1 MRDGLRKAKAHT
13 ELNQTRDMKANKKG
27 IYGYISSKR
36 KIRENTGP
44 LLNEAGHMVTKDMEK
59 VEVLNAS
66 FTSASTS
73 KNNFQESQASGT
85 CGNVWSKEDLPSGIQ
100 YLAMVHLNKLDID
113 RAMGPDRMHS
123 VNRER
128 QHSHYKPSD
137 A

>member
-1 MRDGLRKAKAHT
+1 M

-27 IYGYISSKR
+27 TYGYISSKR

-44 LLNEAGHMVTKDMEK
+44 LLNEAGHLVTKDMEK
-59 VEVLNAS
+59 AEVLNAS
-66 FTSASTS
+66 FTSACTS
-73 KNNFQESQASGT
+73 KINFQQSQASGT
-85 CGNVWSKEDLPSGIQ
+85 CGKVWSKEDLSSGIQ

-123 VNRER
+123 VNTER
-128 QHSHYKPSD
+128 QLSRCKPSD